1 MVRAIEASV
10 RKGSLEGLEA
20 IAGQVCVLVF
30 ACVCVCVCVLVFA
43 CVCVCVCVLSALQMS
58 FARYRS
64 NIFLF

>member
-30 ACVCVCVCVLVFA
+30 ACVCVCVCVL
-43 CVCVCVCVLSALQMS
+43 SALQMS